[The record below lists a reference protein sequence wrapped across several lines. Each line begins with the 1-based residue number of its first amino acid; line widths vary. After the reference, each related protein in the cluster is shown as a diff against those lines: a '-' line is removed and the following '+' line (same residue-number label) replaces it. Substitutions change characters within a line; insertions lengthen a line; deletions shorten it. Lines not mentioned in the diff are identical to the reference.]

1 MMNKQR
7 MLSAMMLGIA
17 LNITTPNCTTQ
28 TMLSVSAKPNPTK
41 TMYTTTGVN
50 VRVKPSAK
58 SKKVKTLKMNTKV
71 VVVKKHKNGWSKI
84 KLKGK
89 YRYICSKYLSKK
101 KVKYVDMDTP
111 SNNSFKSYMSYKCIT
126 NRSSKQYKFQQECYT
141 GYYGIR
147 MKDGRYCIAVG
158 SYYTTKIGKKID
170 LVMENGAIIKCILAD
185 CKANAHTDSTNRQ
198 NPNGSIA
205 EFIVDMNSLNR
216 TAKRMGDVSY
226 CSEKFKGEIKKIRVY
241 K

>member
-101 KVKYVDMDTP
+101 KVKYVDMSTP
-111 SNNSFKSYMSYKCIT
+111 SKNGFKSYMSYKCIT
-126 NRSSKQYKFQQECYT
+126 NTGSKQYKLQQSCYT
-141 GYYGIR
+141 GNYGIR

-158 SYYTTKIGKKID
+158 SYYTTKIGTKID
-170 LVMENGAIIKCILAD
+170 LIMKNGATIKCILAD
-185 CKANAHTDSTNRQ
+185 CKADAHTDSTNRQ

-216 TAKRMGDVSY
+216 TAKRMGDISY

>member
-141 GYYGIR
+141 GNYGIR

-170 LVMENGAIIKCILAD
+170 LVMENGVIIKCILAD

-198 NPNGSIA
+198 NPNGSIV
-205 EFIVDMNSLNR
+205 EFIVDMNSLHSKSR
-216 TAKRMGDVSY
+216 RMGDLSY
-226 CSEKFKGEIKKIRVY
+226 CNKKFKGEIKKIRVY

>member
-1 MMNKQR
+1 MINKQR
-7 MLSAMMLGIA
+7 MLSAMMFGIA
-17 LNITTPNCTTQ
+17 LNMTTPYCTTQ
-28 TMLSVSAKPNPTK
+28 TMLSVSAVKPNPTK
-41 TMYTTTGVN
+41 VMYTTTSVN
-50 VRVKPSAK
+50 VRVKPTVK

-71 VVVKKHKNGWSKI
+71 KVVKKSKKWTKI

-126 NRSSKQYKFQQECYT
+126 NRSSKQYKFQQKCYT
-141 GYYGIR
+141 GNYGIR

>member
-1 MMNKQR
+1 MIKQR

-17 LNITTPNCTTQ
+17 LNIITPNCTTQ
-28 TMLSVSAKPNPTK
+28 TMLSISAKPNPTK
-41 TMYTTTGVN
+41 TKTMYTTTRVN
-50 VRVKPSAK
+50 VRVKPTVK
-58 SKKVKTLKMNTKV
+58 SRKVKTLDMNTKV
-71 VVVKKHKNGWSKI
+71 KVVKMSKKWTKI
-84 KLKGK
+84 KFKGK

-101 KVKYVDMDTP
+101 KVNYVDMDTP

-126 NRSSKQYKFQQECYT
+126 NTGSKQYKLQQSCYT
-141 GYYGIR
+141 GNYGIR

-158 SYYTTKIGKKID
+158 SYYTTKIGTKID
-170 LVMENGAIIKCILAD
+170 LIMKNGATIKCILAD
-185 CKANAHTDSTNRQ
+185 CKADAHTDSTNRQ

-216 TAKRMGDVSY
+216 TAKRMGDISY

>member
-17 LNITTPNCTTQ
+17 LNMTTPNCTTQ
-28 TMLSVSAKPNPTK
+28 TMLSVSAKPNPAK

-101 KVKYVDMDTP
+101 KVKYVDMSTP
-111 SNNSFKSYMSYKCIT
+111 SKNGFKSYMSYKCIT
-126 NRSSKQYKFQQECYT
+126 NTSSKQYKLQQSCYT
-141 GYYGIR
+141 GNYGIR

-158 SYYTTKIGKKID
+158 SYYTTKIGTKID
-170 LVMENGAIIKCILAD
+170 LIMENGATIKCILAD
-185 CKANAHTDSTNRQ
+185 CKADAHTDSTNRQ

>member
-17 LNITTPNCTTQ
+17 LNMTTPNCTTQ

-101 KVKYVDMDTP
+101 KVKYVDMSTP
-111 SNNSFKSYMSYKCIT
+111 SKNGFKSYMSYKCIT
-126 NRSSKQYKFQQECYT
+126 NTGSKQYKLQQSCYT
-141 GYYGIR
+141 GNYGIR

-158 SYYTTKIGKKID
+158 SYYTTKIGTKID
-170 LVMENGAIIKCILAD
+170 LIMENGATIKCILAD
-185 CKANAHTDSTNRQ
+185 CKADAHTDSTNRQ

-216 TAKRMGDVSY
+216 TAKRMGDISY

>member
-17 LNITTPNCTTQ
+17 LNMTTPNCTTQ

-141 GYYGIR
+141 GNYGIR